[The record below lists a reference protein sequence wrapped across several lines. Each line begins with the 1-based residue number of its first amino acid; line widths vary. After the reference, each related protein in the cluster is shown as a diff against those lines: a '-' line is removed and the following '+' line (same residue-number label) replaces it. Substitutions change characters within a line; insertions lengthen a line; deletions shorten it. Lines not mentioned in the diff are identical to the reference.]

1 MCSIAG
7 IISPSPIAPSLLQA
21 MNAAMRHRGPDGEGY
36 YAWNDASTHIGFAHN
51 RLRVIDTSA
60 ASDQPFRYRNRYVLV
75 YNGEIYNYRE
85 LRNQL
90 RSMGHAFHTEGDTE
104 VLAAAYAAW
113 GEACL
118 EQLDGMFA
126 FAIWDEEE
134 RQLFAGRDRFGEKPF
149 YYHYD
154 AAQQRLLFASEIKG
168 MLAAGMDASVNHA
181 LLYNYLTLGHTKQ
194 VAWPEHT
201 FYQHIFQLP
210 PAHFI
215 TMKAGEAPV
224 QARYFDL
231 DKETMN
237 RDDESTVKQQFHQLL
252 TRAVETRLRADL
264 PCGTS
269 LSGGIDSSAIAALC
283 HQLGGKTFA
292 HRAFSA
298 VFPGFEKDESAFI
311 DEAAR
316 SCELESFT
324 TTPDAR
330 SFADNLH
337 NLVRCQDEPFGSAS
351 VFAQWC
357 VYRLAKEHGVT
368 VLLDGQGADE
378 VLGGYTR
385 YTHWFLQEQM
395 RSEGWAATNGNAH
408 AFQQHGF
415 LEQWDWRN
423 RVAAAFPTLAAM
435 RLRSRAIREQQ
446 QNPYIQADYRRS
458 HADADG
464 IFKPTVEKL
473 NDIQYHDLMVMGL
486 EELLRYADRNAMA
499 HSREVRLPFLQ
510 HQLVQYVLSTSST
523 YRFRNGYSKWILRDS
538 VKQLLPKV
546 LVWRSGKTGFE
557 PPQKIWMQDTAV
569 RELVVEGRKK
579 LVAQQ
584 VLKPGILDQP
594 VQAAASHAAHNFDF
608 RCMIAGAWL
617 P

>member
-36 YAWNDASTHIGFAHN
+36 YAWNDASTQIGFAHN

-90 RSMGHAFHTEGDTE
+90 RTMGHAFHTEGDTE

-126 FAIWDEEE
+126 FAIWDEQEK
-134 RQLFAGRDRFGEKPF
+134 QFFAGRDRFGEKPF

-154 AAQQRLLFASEIKG
+154 AAQQRLIFASEIKG
-168 MLAAGMDASVNHA
+168 LLAAGMDASVNHA
-181 LLYNYLTLGHTKQ
+181 MLYNYLTLGHTKQ
-194 VAWPEHT
+194 VAFPENT

-215 TMKAGEAPV
+215 TMKAGEAPA

-231 DKETMN
+231 DKETRN
-237 RDDESTVKQQFHQLL
+237 RDDASTVKQEFSQLL
-252 TRAVETRLRADL
+252 IRAVDTRLRSDL

-298 VFPGFEKDESAFI
+298 VFPGFEKDESPFI
-311 DEAAR
+311 EQVAQ
-316 SCELESFT
+316 SCQLESFT

-330 SFADNLH
+330 SFADNLLA
-337 NLVRCQDEPFGSAS
+337 LVRCQDEPFGSAS

-357 VYRLAKEHGVT
+357 VYRLARENGVT

-378 VLGGYTR
+378 VLGGYTK
-385 YTHWFLQEQM
+385 YTHWFLQEQV
-395 RSEGWAATNGNAH
+395 RAEGWAKASEAAR
-408 AFQQHGF
+408 AFQKNGF
-415 LEQWDWRN
+415 MEQWGWRN
-423 RVAAAFPTLAAM
+423 RMAAIFPAWTAM
-435 RLRSRAIREQQ
+435 KLRSRAVKEQKN
-446 QNPYIQADYRRS
+446 NPYIDEAYRRS
-458 HADADG
+458 HAHNYG
-464 IFKPTVEKL
+464 IFKPIVEKL

-510 HQLVQYVLSTSST
+510 HQLVQFVLSTPSS
-523 YRFRNGYSKWILRDS
+523 YRYRDGYSKWMLRET
-538 VKQLLPKV
+538 VKTLLPKA
-546 LVWRSGKTGFE
+546 LVWRSGKIGFE
-557 PPQKIWMQDTAV
+557 PPQQIWMQDAAV
-569 RELVVEGRKK
+569 KSLVMEGRKK
-579 LVAQQ
+579 LVDRQI
-584 VLKPGILDQP
+584 LKPGVLHQP
-594 VQAAASHAAHNFDF
+594 VRASDSHAAHNFDF